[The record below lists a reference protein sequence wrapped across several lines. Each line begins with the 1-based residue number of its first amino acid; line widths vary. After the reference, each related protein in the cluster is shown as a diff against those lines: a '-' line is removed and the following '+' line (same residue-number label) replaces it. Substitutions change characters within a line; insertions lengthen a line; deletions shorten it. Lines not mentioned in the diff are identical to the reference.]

1 MTSTNA
7 ALPAALALTGVT
19 LTYPDGDARLTA
31 LDQVSLTVAPAEFLA
46 VVGPSGSGKSTL
58 LAVAAT
64 LLTPDGG
71 TVAIA
76 GRDTAAL
83 TRAERTRL
91 RRDRIG
97 IVFQQAN
104 LIASLTAAEQLEAV
118 GHLRGD
124 RPGAARDRA
133 RNLLAAVGLDHAQ
146 QRRRP
151 HQLSG
156 GERQRVNIARA
167 LYAEPAVLLVDE
179 PTSALDRER
188 GAQVLALL
196 AAVTGAHRTATVLVT
211 HDTGLLGG
219 VDRVLTMADGR
230 LTDGR
235 PADGPLTDGCPDQP
249 SRTSRRASTAAWAD
263 ATSGTASTA

>member
-7 ALPAALALTGVT
+7 TSPAALALTDVT
-19 LTYPDGDARLTA
+19 LTYPDGDTRLTA
-31 LDQVSLTVAPAEFLA
+31 LDHVSLTVAPAEFTA

-76 GRDTAAL
+76 GQDTAAL
-83 TRAERTRL
+83 SRAERARL

-104 LIASLTAAEQLEAV
+104 LIASLTAAEQLEVV

-124 RPGAARDRA
+124 RPGAARERA
-133 RNLLAAVGLDHAQ
+133 RTLLAAVGLDNAE

-179 PTSALDRER
+179 PTSALDHER

-196 AAVTGAHRTATVLVT
+196 AAVTGAHRTGTVLVT
-211 HDTGLLGG
+211 HDTALLAG

-230 LTDGR
+230 LTGS
-235 PADGPLTDGCPDQP
+235 GLPDQPP